1 MYYYQTAKEKV
12 TEIVLHNS
20 SLYWHVST
28 SQKKTKKDKNSYEV
42 VQPEIYRASEKVKE
56 IEYRTEH
63 ILHNTVVQ

>member
-1 MYYYQTAKEKV
+1 MCYYQTAKEKV

-28 SQKKTKKDKNSYEV
+28 CQKKTKKRQK
-42 VQPEIYRASEKVKE
+42 QLRPEIYRASEKVKE